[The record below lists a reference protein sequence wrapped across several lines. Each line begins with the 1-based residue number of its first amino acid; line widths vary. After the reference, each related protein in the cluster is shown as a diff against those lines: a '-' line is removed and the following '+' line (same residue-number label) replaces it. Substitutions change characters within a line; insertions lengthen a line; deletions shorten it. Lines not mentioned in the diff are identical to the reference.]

1 MAMCEINVD
10 REKMGDMDKED
21 DSLAIELYKN
31 TMTGQW
37 TKVVEMYEE
46 HQFKAISAKI
56 NSSGDTAL
64 HVAVSIA
71 SDKEAKQLIRVIK
84 GWYDTEVKKVEKEI
98 PDILE
103 SAVWIKNNE
112 GNTPLHVAAS
122 ARRISICI
130 LLICSFNSFQ
140 SLGMHNNRGE
150 SPLFLAAFHG
160 HKNIFLC
167 LHGFFLQG
175 NSNIDSKSI
184 DPAYLRC
191 TDGETILHCAIRL
204 EYFDLAFEILN
215 MEHRLACSVSGEGI
229 TPLHLLARK
238 PAVFRSD
245 FQLGLWKKIIYH
257 CIYVEELKRQTALRK
272 LFDHVFEEINDSS
285 ETEDGNNQ
293 NFRKSYQACIC
304 FYPKLKAKAQVVIK
318 TIKEHCK
325 GRNEDV
331 ENPSKSNTTGQSE
344 KKGSQNW
351 RKDPNVH
358 SKGQN
363 VDEENPSKSNVTGQ
377 SEIEGS
383 QDSSKAQPLQVF
395 IRRYAINIF
404 YLFYKILSWVILRLG
419 YEDLKKI
426 KEKHVHSVQIMK
438 LLVKYANDAKFD
450 FSSWVGPK
458 QITETPVLLAAGNG
472 ITKMVEQILEAFPV
486 ATNDRSKGKNIVHW
500 AVKNRQPRVLQLL
513 LKHDFVKRK
522 LIHEVDTEENN
533 ALHLAAEIGEKK
545 PWLIAGAALQMQWEF
560 KWYEFVKD
568 NMPQHFCYQLNGKG
582 KTPEEIF
589 NATHE
594 ELVKQGGAWLN
605 KTSESCSVVAALIA
619 TVAFAASTTIP
630 GNINEKSGKPNL
642 ENQPELTV
650 FAIASLVALCFSI
663 TALFSFLSILTSR
676 YEHKDFRRDLPKK
689 LLLGLTSLFI
699 SITSMLVSF
708 CAGHFF
714 MLKNKLK
721 DKAFPVY
728 AATCLPIVFFAIQ
741 QLPLYLDIARAIFKK
756 VPQSSCKAISI

>member
-1 MAMCEINVD
+1 MAMSEINVD
-10 REKMGDMDKED
+10 REKMGDVDKED
-21 DSLAIELYKN
+21 DSLAIELSRN

-37 TKVVEMYEE
+37 EKVVEMYER
-46 HQFKAISAKI
+46 HKIKAFSSKI
-56 NSSGDTAL
+56 NTSGDTAL
-64 HVAVSIA
+64 HVAVSMA
-71 SDKEAKQLIRVIK
+71 SDKVAQQLVRVIK
-84 GWYDTEVKKVEKEI
+84 DWYDEEVKKREKEI
-98 PDILE
+98 TDILE
-103 SAVWIKNNE
+103 SAVWIKNSE

-122 ARRISICI
+122 AQRISICF
-130 LLICSFNSFQ
+130 LLIRSFNSVQ
-140 SLGMHNNRGE
+140 PLGMHNNRGE

-160 HKNIFLC
+160 HKNTFLC
-167 LHGFFLQG
+167 LHIFFLLG
-175 NSNIDSKSI
+175 NSNTDSKSI

-191 TDGETILHCAIRL
+191 FDGETILHCAIRL

-215 MEHRLACSVSGEGI
+215 VEPGLACFVSGQGI
-229 TPLHLLARK
+229 TPLHLLASK
-238 PAVFRSD
+238 PAVFKIGFRPEW
-245 FQLGLWKKIIYH
+245 WKKIIYH
-257 CIYVEELKRQTALRK
+257 CIHVEELKSQTTLRK
-272 LFDHVFEEINDSS
+272 LIDSVTKEE
-285 ETEDGNNQ
+285 NNQ

-304 FYPKLKAKAQVVIK
+304 FYRKLKAKAQV
-318 TIKEHCK
+318 

-331 ENPSKSNTTGQSE
+331 ENPSKSNITGQSE
-344 KKGSQNW
+344 KKGQNA
-351 RKDPNVH
+351 
-358 SKGQN
+358 
-363 VDEENPSKSNVTGQ
+363 DEENTSEFTVTDQ

-383 QDSSKAQPLQVF
+383 QDRSKAQQLQIF
-395 IRRYAINIF
+395 IRRYAIDIF
-404 YLFYKILSWVILRLG
+404 YLFYKILSWPWVTLRLG

-438 LLVKYANDAKFD
+438 LLVKHANDAKFD

-472 ITKMVEQILEAFPV
+472 ITKMVEQILEAFP
-486 ATNDRSKGKNIVHW
+486 AAINDRSEGKNIVHW

-533 ALHLAAEIGEKK
+533 ALHLAAEIGKKK
-545 PWLIAGAALQMQWEF
+545 PWLIPGAALQMQWEF

-589 NATHE
+589 NETHE

-650 FAIASLVALCFSI
+650 FAISSLVALCFSI

-676 YEHKDFRRDLPKK
+676 ICSDMPAD
-689 LLLGLTSLFI
+689 SLFCH
-699 SITSMLVSF
+699 TTVT
-708 CAGHFF
+708 A
-714 MLKNKLK
+714 
-721 DKAFPVY
+721 
-728 AATCLPIVFFAIQ
+728 LP
-741 QLPLYLDIARAIFKK
+741 
-756 VPQSSCKAISI
+756 

>member
-10 REKMGDMDKED
+10 REEMGDMDKED

-71 SDKEAKQLIRVIK
+71 SDKDAQQLVRVIK
-84 GWYDTEVKKVEKEI
+84 DWYDTEVKKAEKEI
-98 PDILE
+98 SDILE

-122 ARRISICI
+122 AQRISICI
-130 LLICSFNSFQ
+130 LLIRSFNSFQ

-160 HKNIFLC
+160 HKFTFLC
-167 LHGFFLQG
+167 LHIFFLLG
-175 NSNIDSKSI
+175 NSNTDSKSI

-191 TDGETILHCAIRL
+191 FDGETILHCAIRL

-215 MEHRLACSVSGEGI
+215 VEPGLACSVSGQGI
-229 TPLHLLARK
+229 TPLHLLASK
-238 PAVFRSD
+238 PAVFKIGFRPEW
-245 FQLGLWKKIIYH
+245 WKKIIYH
-257 CIYVEELKRQTALRK
+257 CIHVEELKSQTTLPN
-272 LFDHVFEEINDSS
+272 LIDSVTKK
-285 ETEDGNNQ
+285 ENNQ

-304 FYPKLKAKAQVVIK
+304 FYRKLKDKAQV
-318 TIKEHCK
+318 

-331 ENPSKSNTTGQSE
+331 ENPSKSNITGQSE
-344 KKGSQNW
+344 KKGSQD
-351 RKDPNVH
+351 R
-358 SKGQN
+358 
-363 VDEENPSKSNVTGQ
+363 
-377 SEIEGS
+377 
-383 QDSSKAQPLQVF
+383 SKAQKLQFF
-395 IRRYAINIF
+395 IRCYAINIF
-404 YLFYKILSWVILRLG
+404 YHFYKILSWPWVTLRLG

-438 LLVKYANDAKFD
+438 LLVKHANDAKLD

-486 ATNDRSKGKNIVHW
+486 AINDRSEGKNIVHW

-533 ALHLAAEIGEKK
+533 ALHLAAEIGKKK
-545 PWLIAGAALQMQWEF
+545 PWLIPGAALQMQWEF

-568 NMPQHFCYQLNGKG
+568 TMPQHFCYQLNREG

-589 NATHE
+589 NETHE

-650 FAIASLVALCFSI
+650 FAISSLVALCFSI
-663 TALFSFLSILTSR
+663 AALFSFLSILTSR

-689 LLLGLTSLFI
+689 LLLGLTSLFV

-741 QLPLYLDIARAIFKK
+741 QLPLYLDIAWAIFKK
-756 VPQSSCKAISI
+756 VPQSSCKAISL

>member
-1 MAMCEINVD
+1 
-10 REKMGDMDKED
+10 MGDIDKED
-21 DSLAIELYKN
+21 DSLAIELSKN

-37 TKVVEMYEE
+37 KKVVEMYEK
-46 HQFKAISAKI
+46 HKIKAFSAKI
-56 NSSGDTAL
+56 NTSGDTAL

-71 SDKEAKQLIRVIK
+71 SDKDAQQLVRVIK
-84 GWYDTEVKKVEKEI
+84 DWYDTEVKKAEKEI
-98 PDILE
+98 TDILE

-122 ARRISICI
+122 AQRISICF
-130 LLICSFNSFQ
+130 LLIRSFNSIQ
-140 SLGMHNNRGE
+140 PLGMQNNRGE

-167 LHGFFLQG
+167 LHVFFLLG
-175 NSNIDSKSI
+175 NSNTDSKSI

-191 TDGETILHCAIRL
+191 FDGETILHCAIRW
-204 EYFDLAFEILN
+204 EYFDMAFEILN
-215 MEHRLACSVSGEGI
+215 VEPGLACSVSGQGI
-229 TPLHLLARK
+229 TPLHLLASK
-238 PAVFRSD
+238 PAVFKIGFRP
-245 FQLGLWKKIIYH
+245 GWWKKIIYH
-257 CIYVEELKRQTALRK
+257 CIYVEELKSQTTLPK
-272 LFDHVFEEINDSS
+272 LIDSFTKEE
-285 ETEDGNNQ
+285 NNQ

-304 FYPKLKAKAQVVIK
+304 FYRKLKAKAQVVIR
-318 TIKEHCK
+318 TIKEHRK

-331 ENPSKSNTTGQSE
+331 ENPSKSNITGQSE
-344 KKGSQNW
+344 KKGSQDW
-351 RKDPNVH
+351 
-358 SKGQN
+358 
-363 VDEENPSKSNVTGQ
+363 
-377 SEIEGS
+377 
-383 QDSSKAQPLQVF
+383 SKAQQLQFF

-438 LLVKYANDAKFD
+438 LLVKHANDAKFD

-486 ATNDRSKGKNIVHW
+486 AINDRS
-500 AVKNRQPRVLQLL
+500 
-513 LKHDFVKRK
+513 
-522 LIHEVDTEENN
+522 EDTDENN
-533 ALHLAAEIGEKK
+533 ALHLAAKIGKKK
-545 PWLIAGAALQMQWEF
+545 PWLIPGAALQMQWEF

-568 NMPQHFCYQLNGKG
+568 NMPQHFCYQLNGEG

-589 NATHE
+589 NETHE

-605 KTSESCSVVAALIA
+605 KTSKSYSVVAALIA

-642 ENQPELTV
+642 ENQSELTV
-650 FAIASLVALCFSI
+650 FAISSPVALCFSI

-676 YEHKDFRRDLPKK
+676 YEHKDFRRDLLEK
-689 LLLGLTSLFI
+689 LLLGLTSLFV

-728 AATCLPIVFFAIQ
+728 AATCLPIVLFAIQ
-741 QLPLYLDIARAIFKK
+741 QLPLYLDIAWAIFKK
-756 VPQSSCKAISI
+756 VP

>member
-1 MAMCEINVD
+1 MCEINVD
-10 REKMGDMDKED
+10 RQKMGDMDKED

-37 TKVVEMYEE
+37 TKVVEIYEK
-46 HQFKAISAKI
+46 HQFKAFSAKI

-71 SDKEAKQLIRVIK
+71 SDKEAKELIRVIK
-84 GWYDTEVKKVEKEI
+84 DWYDTEVKKVEKEI
-98 PDILE
+98 THILE

-130 LLICSFNSFQ
+130 LLIRSFNSFQ
-140 SLGMHNNRGE
+140 SVLGMHNNRGE

-167 LHGFFLQG
+167 LHVFFLQG
-175 NSNIDSKSI
+175 NSNTDSESI

-215 MEHRLACSVSGEGI
+215 MEPRLACSVSGQGI
-229 TPLHLLARK
+229 TPLHLLASK
-238 PAVFRSD
+238 PAVFRSG

-304 FYPKLKAKAQVVIK
+304 FYRKLKAKAQVVIE

-344 KKGSQNW
+344 KKGSQDW
-351 RKDPNVH
+351 
-358 SKGQN
+358 
-363 VDEENPSKSNVTGQ
+363 
-377 SEIEGS
+377 
-383 QDSSKAQPLQVF
+383 SKAQQPQFF
-395 IRRYAINIF
+395 IRRYANNIF

-650 FAIASLVALCFSI
+650 FAISSLVALCFSI
-663 TALFSFLSILTSR
+663 SALFSFLSILTSR

-689 LLLGLTSLFI
+689 LLVGLTSLFI

-756 VPQSSCKAISI
+756 VPQSRCKAISI

>member
-1 MAMCEINVD
+1 
-10 REKMGDMDKED
+10 MGDIDKED
-21 DSLAIELYKN
+21 DSLAIELSKN

-37 TKVVEMYEE
+37 KKVVEMYEK
-46 HQFKAISAKI
+46 HKIKAFSAKI
-56 NSSGDTAL
+56 NTSGDTAL

-71 SDKEAKQLIRVIK
+71 SDKDAQQLVRVIK
-84 GWYDTEVKKVEKEI
+84 DWYDTEVKKAEKEI
-98 PDILE
+98 TDILE

-122 ARRISICI
+122 AQRISICF
-130 LLICSFNSFQ
+130 LLIRSFNSIQ
-140 SLGMHNNRGE
+140 PLGMQNNRGE

-167 LHGFFLQG
+167 LHVFFLLG
-175 NSNIDSKSI
+175 NSNTDSKSI

-191 TDGETILHCAIRL
+191 FDGETILHCAIRW
-204 EYFDLAFEILN
+204 EYFDMAFEILN
-215 MEHRLACSVSGEGI
+215 VEPGLACSVSGQGI
-229 TPLHLLARK
+229 TPLHLLASK
-238 PAVFRSD
+238 PAVFKIGFRP
-245 FQLGLWKKIIYH
+245 GWWKKIIYH
-257 CIYVEELKRQTALRK
+257 CIYVEELKSQTTLPK
-272 LFDHVFEEINDSS
+272 LIDSFTKEE
-285 ETEDGNNQ
+285 NNQ

-304 FYPKLKAKAQVVIK
+304 FYRKLKAKAQVVIR
-318 TIKEHCK
+318 TIKEHRK

-331 ENPSKSNTTGQSE
+331 ENPSKSNITGQSE
-344 KKGSQNW
+344 KKGQNA
-351 RKDPNVH
+351 
-358 SKGQN
+358 
-363 VDEENPSKSNVTGQ
+363 DEENTGEFNVTGQLEIEGQNADEENTREFNVIGQ

-383 QDSSKAQPLQVF
+383 QDWSKAQQLQFF

-438 LLVKYANDAKFD
+438 LLVKHANDAKFD

-486 ATNDRSKGKNIVHW
+486 AINDRSEGKNIVHW

-513 LKHDFVKRK
+513 LKRDFVKRK
-522 LIHEVDTEENN
+522 LIHEVDTDENN
-533 ALHLAAEIGEKK
+533 ALHLAAKIGKKK
-545 PWLIAGAALQMQWEF
+545 PWLIPGAALQMQWEF

-568 NMPQHFCYQLNGKG
+568 NMPQHFCYQLNGEG

-589 NATHE
+589 NETHE

-605 KTSESCSVVAALIA
+605 KTSKSYSVVAALIA

-642 ENQPELTV
+642 ENQSELTV
-650 FAIASLVALCFSI
+650 FAISSPVALCFSI

-676 YEHKDFRRDLPKK
+676 YEHKDFRRDLLEK
-689 LLLGLTSLFI
+689 LLLGLTSLFV

-728 AATCLPIVFFAIQ
+728 AATCLPIVLFAIQ
-741 QLPLYLDIARAIFKK
+741 QLPLYLDIAWAIFKK
-756 VPQSSCKAISI
+756 VP

>member
-1 MAMCEINVD
+1 
-10 REKMGDMDKED
+10 MGDIDKED
-21 DSLAIELYKN
+21 DSLAIELSKN

-37 TKVVEMYEE
+37 KKVVEMYEK
-46 HQFKAISAKI
+46 HKIKAFSAKI
-56 NSSGDTAL
+56 NTSGDTAL

-71 SDKEAKQLIRVIK
+71 SDKDAQQLVRVIK
-84 GWYDTEVKKVEKEI
+84 DWYDTEVKKAEKEI
-98 PDILE
+98 TDILE

-122 ARRISICI
+122 AQRISICF
-130 LLICSFNSFQ
+130 LLIRSFNSIQ
-140 SLGMHNNRGE
+140 PLGMQNNRGE

-167 LHGFFLQG
+167 LHVFFLLG
-175 NSNIDSKSI
+175 NSNTDSKSI

-191 TDGETILHCAIRL
+191 FDGETILHCAIRW
-204 EYFDLAFEILN
+204 EYFDMAFEILN
-215 MEHRLACSVSGEGI
+215 VEPGLACSVSGQGI
-229 TPLHLLARK
+229 TPLHLLASK
-238 PAVFRSD
+238 PAVFKIGFRP
-245 FQLGLWKKIIYH
+245 GWWKKIIYH
-257 CIYVEELKRQTALRK
+257 CIYVEELKSQTTLPK
-272 LFDHVFEEINDSS
+272 LIDSFTKEE
-285 ETEDGNNQ
+285 NNQ

-304 FYPKLKAKAQVVIK
+304 FYRKLKAKAQVVIR
-318 TIKEHCK
+318 TIKEHRK

-331 ENPSKSNTTGQSE
+331 ENPSKSNITGQSE
-344 KKGSQNW
+344 KKGQNA
-351 RKDPNVH
+351 
-358 SKGQN
+358 
-363 VDEENPSKSNVTGQ
+363 DEENTREFNVIGQ

-383 QDSSKAQPLQVF
+383 QDWSKAQQLQFF

-438 LLVKYANDAKFD
+438 LLVKHANDAKFD

-486 ATNDRSKGKNIVHW
+486 AINDRS
-500 AVKNRQPRVLQLL
+500 
-513 LKHDFVKRK
+513 
-522 LIHEVDTEENN
+522 EDTDENN
-533 ALHLAAEIGEKK
+533 ALHLAAKIGKKK
-545 PWLIAGAALQMQWEF
+545 PWLIPGAALQMQWEF

-568 NMPQHFCYQLNGKG
+568 NMPQHFCYQLNGEG

-589 NATHE
+589 NETHE

-605 KTSESCSVVAALIA
+605 KTSKSYSVVAALIA

-642 ENQPELTV
+642 ENQSELTV
-650 FAIASLVALCFSI
+650 FAISSPVALCFSI

-676 YEHKDFRRDLPKK
+676 YEHKDFRRDLLEK
-689 LLLGLTSLFI
+689 LLLGLTSLFV

-728 AATCLPIVFFAIQ
+728 AATCLPIVLFAIQ
-741 QLPLYLDIARAIFKK
+741 QLPLYLDIAWAIFKK
-756 VPQSSCKAISI
+756 VP

>member
-1 MAMCEINVD
+1 MAMSEINVD
-10 REKMGDMDKED
+10 REKMGDVDKED
-21 DSLAIELYKN
+21 DSLAIELSRN

-37 TKVVEMYEE
+37 EKVVEMYER
-46 HQFKAISAKI
+46 HKIKAFSSKI
-56 NSSGDTAL
+56 NTSGDTAL
-64 HVAVSIA
+64 HVAVSMA
-71 SDKEAKQLIRVIK
+71 SDKVAQQLVRVIK
-84 GWYDTEVKKVEKEI
+84 DWYDEEVKKREKEI
-98 PDILE
+98 TDILE
-103 SAVWIKNNE
+103 SAVWIKNSE

-122 ARRISICI
+122 AQRISICF
-130 LLICSFNSFQ
+130 LLIRSFNSVQ
-140 SLGMHNNRGE
+140 PLGMHNNRGE

-160 HKNIFLC
+160 HKNTFLC
-167 LHGFFLQG
+167 LHIFFLLG
-175 NSNIDSKSI
+175 NSNTDSKSI

-191 TDGETILHCAIRL
+191 FDGETILHCAIRL
-204 EYFDLAFEILN
+204 EYF
-215 MEHRLACSVSGEGI
+215 GI
-229 TPLHLLARK
+229 H
-238 PAVFRSD
+238 
-245 FQLGLWKKIIYH
+245 
-257 CIYVEELKRQTALRK
+257 VEELKSQTTLRK
-272 LFDHVFEEINDSS
+272 LIDSVTKEE
-285 ETEDGNNQ
+285 NNQ

-304 FYPKLKAKAQVVIK
+304 FYRKLKAKAQV
-318 TIKEHCK
+318 

-331 ENPSKSNTTGQSE
+331 ENPSKSNITGQSE
-344 KKGSQNW
+344 KKGQNA
-351 RKDPNVH
+351 
-358 SKGQN
+358 
-363 VDEENPSKSNVTGQ
+363 DEENTSEFTVTDQ

-383 QDSSKAQPLQVF
+383 QDRSKAQQLQIF
-395 IRRYAINIF
+395 IRRYAIDIF
-404 YLFYKILSWVILRLG
+404 YLFYKILSWPWVTLRLG

-438 LLVKYANDAKFD
+438 LLVKHANDAKFD

-472 ITKMVEQILEAFPV
+472 ITKMVEQILEAFP
-486 ATNDRSKGKNIVHW
+486 AAINDRSEGKNIVHW

-533 ALHLAAEIGEKK
+533 ALHLAAEIGKKK
-545 PWLIAGAALQMQWEF
+545 PWLIPGAALQMQWEF

-589 NATHE
+589 NETHE

-650 FAIASLVALCFSI
+650 FAISSLVALCFSI

-676 YEHKDFRRDLPKK
+676 ICSDMPAD
-689 LLLGLTSLFI
+689 SLFCH
-699 SITSMLVSF
+699 TTVT
-708 CAGHFF
+708 A
-714 MLKNKLK
+714 
-721 DKAFPVY
+721 
-728 AATCLPIVFFAIQ
+728 LP
-741 QLPLYLDIARAIFKK
+741 
-756 VPQSSCKAISI
+756 

>member
-10 REKMGDMDKED
+10 REEMGDMDKED

-71 SDKEAKQLIRVIK
+71 SDKDAQQLVRVIK
-84 GWYDTEVKKVEKEI
+84 DWYDTEVKKAEKEI
-98 PDILE
+98 SDILE

-122 ARRISICI
+122 AQRISICI
-130 LLICSFNSFQ
+130 LLIRSFNSFQ

-160 HKNIFLC
+160 HKFTFLC
-167 LHGFFLQG
+167 LHIFFLLG
-175 NSNIDSKSI
+175 NSNTDSKSI

-191 TDGETILHCAIRL
+191 FDGETILHCAIRL
-204 EYFDLAFEILN
+204 EYF
-215 MEHRLACSVSGEGI
+215 GI
-229 TPLHLLARK
+229 H
-238 PAVFRSD
+238 
-245 FQLGLWKKIIYH
+245 
-257 CIYVEELKRQTALRK
+257 VEELKSQTTLPN
-272 LFDHVFEEINDSS
+272 LIDSVTKK
-285 ETEDGNNQ
+285 ENNQ

-304 FYPKLKAKAQVVIK
+304 FYRKLKDKAQV
-318 TIKEHCK
+318 

-331 ENPSKSNTTGQSE
+331 ENPSKSNITGQSE
-344 KKGSQNW
+344 KKGSQD
-351 RKDPNVH
+351 R
-358 SKGQN
+358 
-363 VDEENPSKSNVTGQ
+363 
-377 SEIEGS
+377 
-383 QDSSKAQPLQVF
+383 SKAQKLQFF
-395 IRRYAINIF
+395 IRCYAINIF
-404 YLFYKILSWVILRLG
+404 YHFYKILSWPWVTLRLG

-438 LLVKYANDAKFD
+438 LLVKHANDAKLD

-486 ATNDRSKGKNIVHW
+486 AINDRSEGKNIVHW

-533 ALHLAAEIGEKK
+533 ALHLAAEIGKKK
-545 PWLIAGAALQMQWEF
+545 PWLIPGAALQMQWEF

-568 NMPQHFCYQLNGKG
+568 TMPQHFCYQLNREG

-589 NATHE
+589 NETHE

-650 FAIASLVALCFSI
+650 FAISSLVALCFSI
-663 TALFSFLSILTSR
+663 AALFSFLSILTSR

-689 LLLGLTSLFI
+689 LLLGLTSLFV

-741 QLPLYLDIARAIFKK
+741 QLPLYLDIAWAIFKK
-756 VPQSSCKAISI
+756 VPQSSCKAISL